1 MRAKMRNKITI
12 LLILIV
18 IALLFLVYMVSE
30 RYGKRR
36 VKSPAPSPKPPIQVK
51 ISKTEAISLAKQ
63 AAAKE
68 GYKVDE
74 HNFIRINEVT
84 LRRGPCW
91 VITFEP
97 KRPGD
102 YLGGVQSIE
111 VGVHKETGEIKMY
124 VSTQVKISKT
134 EAISLAKEAAVKAG
148 YKVDEYN
155 FQVDQDFLRGRPCWA
170 IMFEL
175 KRPVDYLGGGQ
186 LFSVLV
192 DWESGA
198 IKMYGRVQV
207 KISKTQ
213 AVSLAKEAAV
223 KAGYRV
229 EGYNFQVDQN
239 FLGGRPC
246 WFIDFELKHPVY
258 HIGGRQHFAVS
269 VDKETGETE
278 VFGGR

>member
-1 MRAKMRNKITI
+1 MRNKITI

-18 IALLFLVYMVSE
+18 IALLFLGYLVSE
-30 RYGKRR
+30 RYSKRR

-51 ISKTEAISLAKQ
+51 ISKTEAISLAKE

-111 VGVHKETGEIKMY
+111 VGVHKETGAIKMY

-134 EAISLAKEAAVKAG
+134 EAISLAKQAAAKEG

-198 IKMYGRVQV
+198 IKMYGRAQV

-213 AVSLAKEAAV
+213 AVSLAKQAAV
-223 KAGYRV
+223 KAGYKV
-229 EGYNFQVDQN
+229 EEYNFGIEED

-246 WFIDFELKHPVY
+246 WTFFFELKRKIMVL
-258 HIGGRQHFAVS
+258 GGLNHFGVW
-269 VDKETGETE
+269 VDKETGHTE